1 MNLRFWSKKKKESE
15 ISETELLQQQVN
27 ELQEHVL
34 KMSEQLTKLSRHQ
47 VKTSKNMG
55 EKVDYF
61 QTVMSKQTERDEL
74 LNKNQQYEKQQTL
87 LTETLIGMLDE
98 MDHVSSGIKERDR
111 VWYDMLDQW
120 TRNLVSELKKVG
132 IQELDVYGK
141 GFNPQL
147 AESMKTVSKEEL
159 DIPPSFAYQVV
170 EVLKRGFVDNHGK
183 LIRKAQVITVEE
195 DLYEQGREE

>member
-1 MNLRFWSKKKKESE
+1 MNLRFWSKKKREDE
-15 ISETELLQQQVN
+15 ISKTELLQQQVS

-47 VKTSKNMG
+47 VKTSKNIE

-74 LNKNQQYEKQQTL
+74 LNKNQQYEKQQMQ
-87 LTETLIGMLDE
+87 LTETIIGMLDE
-98 MDHVSSGIKERDR
+98 IDHISSGIKEKDQ
-111 VWYDMLDQW
+111 VWYDILDQW
-120 TRNLVSELKKVG
+120 TRNLVSDLGKVG
-132 IQELDVYGK
+132 VYELDVYGK

-147 AESMKTVSKEEL
+147 AESMKTVSKKEL

-170 EVLKRGFVDNHGK
+170 EVLKRGFLDNHGK
-183 LIRKAQVITVEE
+183 IIRKAQVITIEE